1 MAKRKKSRK
10 SSKCPEPFNSLIDLA
25 GGIAMNAIAD
35 SMEKKHKYHQRGAPN
50 PYRASAIGIATGHM
64 KTTEDII
71 RLGGAMGAMGAFDDD
86 TVSPQAYQP
95 TESWE
100 FDDIGSVYMK
110 SDGNR
115 YAWRLNCEDGSEYG
129 ISPEDYETR
138 EEYNAAL
145 HEAKAGCTEAEE
157 SDKSTGF
164 DSVDTSVASNAE
176 IEDIQEYI
184 YCRVSR
190 LDNGS
195 NEYYLSADA
204 EVRIGSIVAVPTQS
218 GSAQAVVLSVERHT
232 RLTAPK
238 PPEETE
244 LLIAD

>member
-10 SSKCPEPFNSLIDLA
+10 SSKCPEPFNSLTDLA
-25 GGIAMNAIAD
+25 GGIAMNAIAN
-35 SMEKKHKYHQRGAPN
+35 SMEKKHNYHQRGVPN
-50 PYRASAIGIATGHM
+50 PYRASAIGIAIGRM

-71 RLGGAMGAMGAFDDD
+71 RLGGVMGAMGAFDDD
-86 TVSPQAYQP
+86 MASPEP
-95 TESWE
+95 WE
-100 FDDIGSVYMK
+100 FDDIGSDCVK
-110 SDGNR
+110 SDSNR

-145 HEAKAGCTEAEE
+145 HEAKVGCTEAEE

-176 IEDIQEYI
+176 IEDMQEYI

-190 LDNGS
+190 FDNGS

-204 EVRIGSIVAVPTQS
+204 ELRIGSVVSVPTQS
-218 GSAQAVVLSVERHT
+218 GTAQAVVLSVERHT
-232 RLTAPK
+232 RMTAPQ